1 MIKYHINSYNVV
13 SQANRVDPEIEA
25 LVNTIDYDGD
35 GVMRGRIDFLLDN
48 GMKPIT
54 SDEMV
59 LSDFAWPNGDV
70 IKKRGLTCSQIS
82 KLLCD
87 REDQLKRELEDFQN
101 RDDVDMKA
109 IQEYAEDYAILR
121 GLQAHFEY
129 TYDDNVVY
137 YLTSH
142 AE

>member
-1 MIKYHINSYNVV
+1 MIKYHLNSYNVV

-35 GVMRGRIDFLLDN
+35 GVTRGRIDFLLDN

-82 KLLCD
+82 KLLSA
-87 REDQLKRELEDFQN
+87 REDQLKRELEDFQD
-101 RDDVDMKA
+101 RDEVDMKA

-121 GLQAHFEY
+121 GLQAHLEC
-129 TYDDNVVY
+129 THDDNVVY

-142 AE
+142 VE

>member
-35 GVMRGRIDFLLDN
+35 GVTRGRIDFLLDN

-82 KLLCD
+82 KLLST
-87 REDQLKRELEDFQN
+87 REDQLKRKLEDFQE
-101 RDDVDMKA
+101 RDEVDMKV

-121 GLQAHFEY
+121 GLQAHLEC
-129 TYDDNVVY
+129 TNDDNVVY

-142 AE
+142 VE

>member
-13 SQANRVDPEIEA
+13 SQASRVDPEIET

-35 GVMRGRIDFLLDN
+35 GVTRGRIDFLLDN

-82 KLLCD
+82 KLLSV
-87 REDQLKRELEDFQN
+87 REDQLKRELENFQE
-101 RDDVDMKA
+101 RDEVDMKV

-121 GLQAHFEY
+121 GLQAHLEC
-129 TYDDNVVY
+129 TNDDNVVY

-142 AE
+142 VE

>member
-1 MIKYHINSYNVV
+1 MIKYYLNSYNVV
-13 SQANRVDPEIEA
+13 SQASRVDPEIEA

-35 GVMRGRIDFLLDN
+35 GVTRGRIDFLLDN

-59 LSDFAWPNGDV
+59 LSDFVWPNGDV

-82 KLLCD
+82 KLLST
-87 REDQLKRELEDFQN
+87 REDQLKRELEDFQE
-101 RDDVDMKA
+101 RDEVDMKV

-121 GLQAHFEY
+121 GLQAHLEC
-129 TYDDNVVY
+129 TNDGNVVY

-142 AE
+142 VE

>member
-1 MIKYHINSYNVV
+1 MIKYYLNSYNVV
-13 SQANRVDPEIEA
+13 SQTNRVDPEIEA

-35 GVMRGRIDFLLDN
+35 GVTRGRIDFLLDN

-82 KLLCD
+82 KLSST
-87 REDQLKRELEDFQN
+87 REDQLKRELEDFQS

-121 GLQAHFEY
+121 GLQAHLEC
-129 TYDDNVVY
+129 TNDDNVVY

-142 AE
+142 VE

>member
-1 MIKYHINSYNVV
+1 MIKYYLNSYNVV
-13 SQANRVDPEIEA
+13 SQVNRVDPEIEA

-35 GVMRGRIDFLLDN
+35 GVTRGRIDFLLDN

-82 KLLCD
+82 KLLSV
-87 REDQLKRELEDFQN
+87 REDQLKRELEDFQE
-101 RDDVDMKA
+101 RDDVDMKV

-121 GLQAHFEY
+121 GLQAHLEC
-129 TYDDNVVY
+129 TNDDNVVY

-142 AE
+142 VE